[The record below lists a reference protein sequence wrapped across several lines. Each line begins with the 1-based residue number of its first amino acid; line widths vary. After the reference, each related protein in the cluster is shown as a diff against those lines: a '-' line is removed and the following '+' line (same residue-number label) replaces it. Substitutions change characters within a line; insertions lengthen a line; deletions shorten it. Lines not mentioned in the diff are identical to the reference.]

1 MREGAN
7 ASVGTRFAIYF
18 AGGHRCERRNGS
30 RVSSS
35 RWSLVVPSRALLAE
49 DAPKPPAA
57 QTPPTPAPPPAPPV
71 APAPA
76 PADAPKAPGAA
87 GGEARG
93 PEIFDAP
100 DVDVRYVPPDN
111 IVRTTAKG
119 EVPIA
124 YPGGRD
130 ILDKQILE
138 TYPFNNA
145 VEVVRRVPGVYSQ
158 IDSGGGAYR
167 LNIGIRGSDSRR
179 SGFVA
184 VLVDGVPV
192 NPAPYGSID
201 MDVFPVALQVVDRI
215 DVIRG
220 GAQVRYG
227 PSSAGGVVNFIT
239 HPIPDCGSEVA
250 GRQRVRQLEPVE
262 RVRHGVDGP
271 GEVGLPGVERH
282 RGRRRLAREQRLSH
296 AGHVGEAA
304 VPARRQDDHLRL
316 GHLLHAR
323 RRGERRP
330 HAGRV
335 RREPPPVDPQGRRAP
350 RQLRHLRPERRPRAR
365 PSWTLTLLGYYY
377 DQYRS
382 FDSSRPVVAPY
393 TKYRYQTALFDNWTV
408 EGRIEGDAVLG
419 GKNHHFYQSLR
430 YADEDNHL
438 YYHFTAMGGGPV
450 IPPHEQ
456 NNDFYTHAWASF
468 TEDTIDLSCRWHL
481 GLGVRFEHIAMGS
494 KNRDSLQE
502 NSATHDVVLPAATL
516 TYDTEPQ
523 GALYASYQQSF
534 VPAQFDS
541 FDPATVAFRPID
553 PELCQIYE
561 IGGRVRR
568 CGFEGAFAIFDNEYT
583 DKITILN
590 DPNGLKVYSNT
601 GLERH
606 YGIEL
611 SGTTHLGD
619 YTALKGVSV
628 YATWTEMRAEILN
641 GPFEGNDA
649 PNAPHHL
656 GSWGVEY
663 QHPGCGLWARLG
675 GTYTG
680 GAFKEAA
687 NLPVG
692 SANGVSGPQPAFT
705 LWDVAAG
712 WRARADGTGF
722 AASVARQQPLRRG
735 VLPPLRA
742 RHLPRHAHRRLRQR
756 LVHLEVLIDGGPV
769 SAGGASTG

>member
-1 MREGAN
+1 MRTAQWF
-7 ASVGTRFAIYF
+7 VG
-18 AGGHRCERRNGS
+18 
-30 RVSSS
+30 
-35 RWSLVVPSRALLAE
+35 LVVLAVLVAPARAVLAE
-49 DAPKPPAA
+49 DVPKPPAP
-57 QTPPTPAPPPAPPV
+57 QTPPTPPAQPVPPPPPT
-71 APAPA
+71 PAPT
-76 PADAPKAPGAA
+76 DAPKASGAA
-87 GGEARG
+87 AGEPRG

-100 DVDVRYVPPDN
+100 DVDVRYVPPEN

-130 ILDKQILE
+130 ILDKRTLE

-239 HPIPDCGSEVA
+239 HPIPDCGSEVQVVSGFGSWNQWNEYVTASTVQGKWGFQMSSVTDGGDGWRENSVYHAQDTWAKLRFQPDDQTTISAWGTYYTLDGEENGGLTQA
-250 GRQRVRQLEPVE
+250 GYDEN
-262 RVRHGVDGP
+262 
-271 GEVGLPGVERH
+271 
-282 RGRRRLAREQRLSH
+282 
-296 AGHVGEAA
+296 
-304 VPARRQDDHLRL
+304 
-316 GHLLHAR
+316 
-323 RRGERRP
+323 
-330 HAGRV
+330 
-335 RREPPPVDPQGRRAP
+335 P
-350 RQLRHLRPERRPRAR
+350 RQSTRKADALHDNCGIFDLNVVRELG
-365 PSWTLTLLGYYY
+365 SCWTLTLLGYYY

-419 GKNHHFYQSLR
+419 GKNHHIYQSLR

-619 YTALKGVSV
+619 YTSLHGVSL

-687 NLPVG
+687 NIPVG
-692 SANGVSGPQPAFT
+692 SANGVSGPQPAYT
-705 LWDVAAG
+705 LWDAAAG

-722 AASVARQQPLRRG
+722 AASVAVSNLFDEVYYRRFALG
-735 VLPPLRA
+735 IYPGTPTAVY
-742 RHLPRHAHRRLRQR
+742 
-756 LVHLEVLIDGGPV
+756 GSV
-769 SAGGASTG
+769 SYTWKF